1 MTENEVIKVI
11 ETEKQCV
18 LRNNENG
25 CDRDC
30 ICCDLVMA
38 ENDIICGYDTAIKA
52 LEEIQ
57 QYRAIGTV
65 KEIEPYVRLGEKLN
79 LCDLVREN
87 ARLVKKIQHLEVYE
101 KQLKEYEKI
110 ATVEE
115 CREAMEKQKPQPPDI
130 WGDSCDKEGNII
142 YDMYDCPGCGQS
154 YEIDDKY
161 KHCPECGQA
170 IDWRGL
176 ENL

>member
-1 MTENEVIKVI
+1 MTENEAIKVI

-52 LEEIQ
+52 IKEIQ

-65 KEIEPYVRLGEKLN
+65 
-79 LCDLVREN
+79 
-87 ARLVKKIQHLEVYE
+87 
-101 KQLKEYEKI
+101 
-110 ATVEE
+110 EE
-115 CREAMEKQKPQPPDI
+115 CRKAMEKQKPQIPNI
-130 WGDSCDKEGNII
+130 WGDGYDKEGNII

-170 IDWRGL
+170 INWGGAEDL
-176 ENL
+176 